1 MKKIKSVKKY
11 ETGGAKDENCWP
23 GKPGC
28 GYKKAQKKNARKKFW
43 NSDTGKTI
51 KKIGTAVG
59 ALGAVASA
67 YTKNVGGIKD
77 KIQDLK
83 ENKKG
88 GSVKTKRSVG
98 STSKRKK

>member
-11 ETGGAKDENCWP
+11 ETGGAADEKCWP

-28 GYKKAQKKNARKKFW
+28 GYKKAQKANKRRAAA
-43 NSDTGKTI
+43 NSAGPVL
-51 KKIGTAVG
+51 KKIGTAIGSIAAG
-59 ALGAVASA
+59 ALA

-88 GSVKTKRSVG
+88 GSVKTKKSAG

>member
-88 GSVKTKRSVG
+88 GSVKTKR
-98 STSKRKK
+98 

>member
-28 GYKKAQKKNARKKFW
+28 GYKKSQRVNKRRSNANKV
-43 NSDTGKTI
+43 GPVV
-51 KKIGTAVG
+51 KKIGTAIGTIGAG
-59 ALGAVASA
+59 ALA
-67 YTKNVGGIKD
+67 YAKNVGGIKD
-77 KIQDLK
+77 KIQELK

-88 GSVKTKRSVG
+88 GSVKTKRSVS

>member
-11 ETGGAKDENCWP
+11 EAGGAKTEQCDP
-23 GKPGC
+23 IRGC
-28 GYKKAQKKNARKKFW
+28 GHKRAQRANKRRSAANNAAPVL
-43 NSDTGKTI
+43 
-51 KKIGTAVG
+51 KKILGAAAGVG
-59 ALGAVASA
+59 AAIGAYA
-67 YTKNVGGIKD
+67 KNVGGIKD

-98 STSKRKK
+98 STTKRKK

>member
-1 MKKIKSVKKY
+1 MKKIKPVKKY

-28 GYKKAQKKNARKKFW
+28 GYKKAQKANKRRSAANAA
-43 NSDTGKTI
+43 GPI
-51 KKIGTAVG
+51 LKKIGTVVGTIGAG
-59 ALGAVASA
+59 ALA
-67 YTKNVGGIKD
+67 YAKNVGGIKD

-88 GSVKTKRSVG
+88 GSVKTKRSIG
-98 STSKRKK
+98 STTKRKK

>member
-28 GYKKAQKKNARKKFW
+28 GYKKAQKKNAKKKFW

-51 KKIGTAVG
+51 
-59 ALGAVASA
+59 
-67 YTKNVGGIKD
+67 
-77 KIQDLK
+77 
-83 ENKKG
+83 
-88 GSVKTKRSVG
+88 
-98 STSKRKK
+98 